1 MYYSNC
7 SYNTKV
13 GAESKGVKNGK
24 LQIFGEKII
33 AVNINFTGYFVF
45 SENKLQAIEH
55 GLVTLRRVKSKL
67 SRFIFFP

>member
-33 AVNINFTGYFVF
+33 AVNINFTGYFL
-45 SENKLQAIEH
+45 SENEQQAIEH
-55 GLVTLRRVKSKL
+55 GFVT
-67 SRFIFFP
+67 